1 MGQKREEPGP
11 PPRRR
16 RRTAEVARRE
26 ILDAARK
33 RLMEG
38 GPDRV
43 RLKQIG
49 EDVGLSH
56 SSILHHFGSRD
67 GLMEALR
74 SDAFGALARDLAAR
88 MATPAEGDAAIDFF
102 EKIAR
107 TLGEEGYGRLLAW
120 QMMSGGSP
128 GAGDRAVTGPDGS
141 GGLLDGLAGQLLKNR
156 AARAAAAGE
165 PEPEPEAEETRRIVA
180 MMACT
185 LLGEAL
191 AGHVIVRSAGLGSE
205 PEDRRALR
213 AWIAKL
219 AERETFATGPDDEK
233 PRSPDVHPE
242 DVAQAEA
249 GPPSRAPH
257 RDEG

>member
-1 MGQKREEPGP
+1 
-11 PPRRR
+11 
-16 RRTAEVARRE
+16 
-26 ILDAARK
+26 
-33 RLMEG
+33 
-38 GPDRV
+38 
-43 RLKQIG
+43 
-49 EDVGLSH
+49 
-56 SSILHHFGSRD
+56 
-67 GLMEALR
+67 MEALR

-102 EKIAR
+102 EKVAQ
-107 TLGEEGYGRLLAW
+107 TLGDEGYGRLLAW

-141 GGLLDGLAGQLLKNR
+141 GGLLDGLAAQLQQNR

-165 PEPEPEAEETRRIVA
+165 PEPDAEQTRRIVA

-219 AERETFATGPDDEK
+219 AERETFPTGPDGEK

-242 DVAQAEA
+242 DAAQAEA